1 MKKLFLLLIL
11 CSQFALADTIYSD
24 TIHSSF
30 STYFETKDYSGS
42 VQKNDAV
49 VYGLGADV
57 HYKGS
62 AYKLSYESARANT
75 KQPPLKNDLN
85 YQKIFLKY
93 GYELSDSFEF
103 NINYINV
110 LHDNTAITDGGE
122 VYGTG
127 LTYKLNKKLSANVT
141 QFYSD
146 YDAFDVYQSD
156 LTIDFRTKIDAVKLG
171 ISSITKYIAIDEE
184 TRNSFTRNADNSY
197 LTSGLKLHSHYKTYH
212 FGAGAYFGK
221 RAFAVMN
228 DGFKVQHH
236 AMEFDRTYAVGV
248 GKSIGDFVVR
258 MQYIYQRATEMPVNN
273 DNVKVQVFR
282 FIANYKF

>member
-1 MKKLFLLLIL
+1 MKKIFLLLIL
-11 CSQFALADTIYSD
+11 CSQLALADT
-24 TIHSSF
+24 THSSV
-30 STYFETKDYSGS
+30 STYVEAKDYSGS

-49 VYGLGADV
+49 VYGLGVDV
-57 HYKGS
+57 NYKNS
-62 AYKLSYESARANT
+62 TYKLSYESATADT
-75 KQPPLKNDLN
+75 KQPPLKKDLN
-85 YQKIFLKY
+85 YQKVFLKQ

-110 LHDNTAITDGGE
+110 LHDNTAITDGGK

-127 LTYKLNKKLSANVT
+127 LTYRLNKKLSTNFT

-146 YDAFDVYQSD
+146 YDDFDVYQSD
-156 LTIDFRTKIDAVKLG
+156 LSVNSRTNIYGVKLG
-171 ISSITKYIAIDEE
+171 ISLITKYIDIDEE
-184 TRNSFTRNADNSY
+184 TRNSFTKNADNSY
-197 LTSGLKLHSHYKTYH
+197 FTSGLKLDSHYKTYH

-258 MQYIYQRATEMPVNN
+258 MQYIYQRAKEMPANN
-273 DNVKVQVFR
+273 DNVRVQVFR